1 MSDSTELNYIFF
13 GHQNRFKQYL
23 IDSFNE
29 CIKKAVPET
38 INIESES
45 EPESEIRIEYDD
57 YEDDKGINTEQEPES
72 KSLIRIEDDKGI
84 NTKIRFCNG
93 AILHLSINS
102 DNNLLKLKLSL
113 IYDGDKSSVN
123 SKKAYWT
130 IGKSE
135 GYFQHFKYYEI
146 EIPLDK
152 FKSIFNL
159 KKQLDLTNPLNLYFV
174 RHGYS
179 FHNQKGIIK
188 KFQLKTNTQLVKLD
202 ENVRNLLQLNKLE
215 NIEYNQK
222 LLENFKNLITFINQE
237 YIRNNPNSE
246 PIMQDYKNEIKEKY
260 IIPISNMLYP
270 IENAQLKKDY
280 LNEIIENEAEK
291 IVKGLLIK
299 MLLNKENG
307 LDVTNNID
315 NLGYIIDE
323 DEENIS
329 KFYPNKYQEISD
341 NFEKSVVDLFKE
353 FRLKADKIFRDKIDE
368 KLIEKILVVNSETLF
383 NIFLENTIN
392 NIVIEKNGEFQA
404 IRAGDF
410 FSNYFG
416 NNTLKAVLVSDL
428 IRTQETAGFFLSQ
441 LTDRQFPRGTPIV
454 VLPCLH
460 ELRRGEKDGQITF
473 SKVTSQASRI
483 FTLGTTQ
490 GVLNRE
496 NNTNCRATKEEKNS
510 FINPFERKDCSTV
523 IINKN
528 QIPLDWE
535 IYKTFYNGYRDQ
547 NNFGR
552 KQCKDHH
559 FIGIFLDNIVNN
571 DLGIVNN
578 NGYALINNADSDN
591 TEGGKKKKEWYQF
604 WKGGT
609 KKRKSK
615 NNRKSKS
622 RKVRKMKRTNKT
634 KKGKRRET
642 RRK

>member
-368 KLIEKILVVNSETLF
+368 KPIEKILVVNSETLF